1 MGFIKK
7 AGRNFRPKK
16 SAVQFM
22 VDELAKRDYSARQL
36 TEKLRSKGYSGE
48 ETESAI
54 EKALEWGYL
63 DDRRVAKNF
72 WRFHYEGRQYSVSR
86 IIQKLR
92 EKGFAADAVSE
103 IRSDYDDEVLTE
115 RDRLVAERLAR
126 AKFGGR
132 LAEAVPEDDQ
142 EQEETGKGKNRRPD
156 WQTIAAFLFRRGF
169 SDRVCRQVAVEILQT
184 DG

>member
-1 MGFIKK
+1 MGFRRE
-7 AGRNFRPKK
+7 AGERRKPKK

-22 VDELAKRDYSARQL
+22 VEELTKRDYSARQL

-92 EKGFAADAVSE
+92 GRGFAADVVSE
-103 IRSDYDDEVLTE
+103 IKSDYDEEALTE
-115 RDRLVAERLAR
+115 RDKLVAERLAR

-132 LAEAVPEDDQ
+132 LAEMMPED
-142 EQEETGKGKNRRPD
+142 EPEPEETGKGKNRPPD

-169 SDRVCRQVAVEILQT
+169 SDRVCRQVAAEILQT
-184 DG
+184 GG

>member
-7 AGRNFRPKK
+7 AGRTFRPKK

-22 VDELAKRDYSARQL
+22 VEELAKRDYSARQL
-36 TEKLRSKGYSGE
+36 MEKLRSKGYSGE

-92 EKGFAADAVSE
+92 EKGFAAEVVSE
-103 IRSDYDDEVLTE
+103 ITYDYDEEAITE

-132 LAEAVPEDDQ
+132 LTEMMPED
-142 EQEETGKGKNRRPD
+142 EPGQEETGKGKNRRPD

-169 SDRVCRQVAVEILQT
+169 SDRVCRQVAAEILQT
-184 DG
+184 GG

>member
-1 MGFIKK
+1 MGFIRK

-92 EKGFAADAVSE
+92 EKGFAADVVSE
-103 IRSDYDDEVLTE
+103 IRSDYDEEALTE

-132 LAEAVPEDDQ
+132 LAEMMPED
-142 EQEETGKGKNRRPD
+142 EPGQEETGKGKNRRPD

-169 SDRVCRQVAVEILQT
+169 SDQVCRQVAVEILQT
-184 DG
+184 GG